1 MRDYPLRLSAE
12 MSESMS
18 RTGKSEGMCRGYG
31 DNRGVEERRGEVKRT
46 TGTDPGDSRAF
57 GKGDK
62 GELVKARS
70 TGDSQSPRDIGK
82 AGGEPTS
89 QGA

>member
-1 MRDYPLRLSAE
+1 
-12 MSESMS
+12 MS
-18 RTGKSEGMCRGYG
+18 RTGKSEGTCRGCG
-31 DNRGVEERRGEVKRT
+31 DVRGVEERRGEVKRT
-46 TGTDPGDSRAF
+46 AGTDPGDSRAF

-62 GELVKARS
+62 GEPVKARRS
-70 TGDSQSPRDIGK
+70 TGDSQGPRDVGK

>member
-1 MRDYPLRLSAE
+1 M
-12 MSESMS
+12 
-18 RTGKSEGMCRGYG
+18 
-31 DNRGVEERRGEVKRT
+31 EERRGKVKRKT
-46 TGTDPGDSRAF
+46 ETDPGDGRAF

-62 GELVKARS
+62 GEPVKARS
-70 TGDSQSPRDIGK
+70 TGDSQGPRDVGK